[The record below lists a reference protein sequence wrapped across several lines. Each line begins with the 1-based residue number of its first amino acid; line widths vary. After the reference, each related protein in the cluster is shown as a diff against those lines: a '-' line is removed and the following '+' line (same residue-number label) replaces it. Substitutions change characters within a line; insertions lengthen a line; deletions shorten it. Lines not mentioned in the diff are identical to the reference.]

1 MAITFNDNINVSAQK
16 PIDSRF
22 GPYNNTGAALAAI
35 PAGQRYIGL
44 TVGIGTNPVVEYWFN
59 DGIADGDFVAKT
71 ASGNLTGITA
81 GTGISVSGTATN
93 PIVAVTTPTQLT
105 TNLSTN
111 IITDAANAVK
121 YPNVPAVK
129 TYVDGLTVGLL
140 NDRGSYAPS
149 STSPG
154 PYPSTGGSGTAGA
167 IMKGDIWYIRS
178 NGYLGTTAV
187 VTGASVRALVDS
199 PGSTTDADWDIL
211 DAGLGFIPENSA
223 NRVLTGSSISSDP
236 TNPTNYPSVK
246 ALTEYLS
253 TFSGPAP
260 TLQQVLTAT
269 PSNKSF
275 TQQLILADTSS
286 EDFVSAIGFGEIIL
300 SDNPAGG
307 NIFLGTSN
315 IIQVQL
321 GTNYTTYESDRITF
335 TGPGYTSTLLVQ
347 PGNQTMYLPAPSS
360 PFQTLAVSVNGV
372 SAGTDGNITLPS
384 SVGSGTP
391 FTLTMWSNPLGTS
404 LVNSAITSTG
414 NNVGIFNDTSNLTG
428 GKYAVQIGIDGVMDY
443 PLETLVVSDSTNQA
457 AIGVYNEETT
467 PGSGKSSIYLGNIQT
482 SYAGA
487 FLFAESRFVNETSLG
502 DSTLSNNFVTRDASS
517 GAIVDSVGNILTIH
531 PDGAVSL
538 NASGSGVFAAASP
551 RLVIN
556 EDITVANPVYGLYV
570 NSEAY
575 FALSLEAGTLSSPS
589 LTGTGNG
596 LVLATNTGTLART
609 ALPVGTLNR
618 IPKWTAT
625 GSLSLGDSQIFDN
638 GTNVGI
644 GTTSPTEKLQ
654 ISGNLLLTEVGVP
667 SDNDSYSIKFQGKGT
682 TGTNQTGEIKIDASG
697 TAATQ
702 GCLQLSTSG
711 FMRFSSGSA
720 EGYVFAGSPATLR
733 NNSGGITL
741 QAFSTTQ
748 GIVLRNNT
756 NQISGKLLSV
766 VNSGLNEPL
775 TILAS
780 SGTEG
785 NVGINIATPARS
797 LHIKDVMRLEPRGS
811 APTSPSAGDI
821 YYSSADNTLKFYN
834 GTTWRTISSV

>member
-1 MAITFNDNINVSAQK
+1 VVSSVAGANIS
-16 PIDSRF
+16 
-22 GPYNNTGAALAAI
+22 
-35 PAGQRYIGL
+35 
-44 TVGIGTNPVVEYWFN
+44 
-59 DGIADGDFVAKT
+59 
-71 ASGNLTGITA
+71 TGINLVVRNT
-81 GTGISVSGTATN
+81 S
-93 PIVAVTTPTQLT
+93 TPTRT
-105 TNLSTN
+105 
-111 IITDAANAVK
+111 
-121 YPNVPAVK
+121 
-129 TYVDGLTVGLL
+129 
-140 NDRGSYAPS
+140 
-149 STSPG
+149 
-154 PYPSTGGSGTAGA
+154 
-167 IMKGDIWYIRS
+167 
-178 NGYLGTTAV
+178 
-187 VTGASVRALVDS
+187 
-199 PGSTTDADWDIL
+199 
-211 DAGLGFIPENSA
+211 
-223 NRVLTGSSISSDP
+223 SSISSG
-236 TNPTNYPSVK
+236 SI
-246 ALTEYLS
+246 L
-253 TFSGPAP
+253 
-260 TLQQVLTAT
+260 LQDT
-269 PSNKSF
+269 
-275 TQQLILADTSS
+275 DTSRS
-286 EDFVSAIGFGEIIL
+286 IA
-300 SDNPAGG
+300 
-307 NIFLGTSN
+307 LGTDDK
-315 IIQVQL
+315 IRVQV
-321 GTNYTTYESDRITF
+321 GSNYTTYEATQITF
-335 TGPGYTSTLLVQ
+335 NGSGYTSTLQVQ

-360 PFQTLAVSVNGV
+360 PFQTLAVSVNGIP
-372 SAGTDGNITLPS
+372 AGTNGNITLPS

-391 FTLTMWSNPLGTS
+391 FTLTMWDSPLGTA
-404 LVNSAITSTG
+404 LVDSEITSNG

-428 GKYAVQIGIDGVMDY
+428 GKYAVQIGLDGVMDY
-443 PLETLVVSDSTNQA
+443 PLETLVVSDSTSQA

-487 FLFAESRFVNETSLG
+487 FLFAESRFVNETSLVN
-502 DSTLSNNFVTRDASS
+502 STLSNNFVTRDSAA
-517 GAIVDSVGNILTIH
+517 GTLVDSVENILTIH

-575 FALSLEAGTLSSPS
+575 FALILEAGTLSSPS

-596 LVLATNTGTLART
+596 LVLATNTGILART
-609 ALPVGTLNR
+609 ALPTGTLNR

-667 SDNDSYSIKFQGKGT
+667 SDNDSYAIKLQGKGT
-682 TGTNQTGEIKIDASG
+682 TGIAQTGEIKIDAAG